1 MSILNVLI
9 NFYSD
14 NTWTLSGDTYDGLEW
29 LDNSTPKPSE
39 ADLIA
44 KSDDAQTVETSQAQ
58 INVLKEKLTATD
70 YVAMSDYDQ
79 DKTDVKTQ
87 RQQWRT
93 EIRTLQATI
102 NSLRGE
108 E

>member
-1 MSILNVLI
+1 MSILNVLM

-44 KSDDAQTVETSQAQ
+44 KSDDAQTIQTKQEE
-58 INVLKEKLTATD
+58 INTLKSKLAATD
-70 YVAMSDYDQ
+70 YVALSDYDQ
-79 DKTDVKTQ
+79 DKTDVIAQ
-87 RQQWRT
+87 RQTWRT

-102 NSLRGE
+102 DSLRGDV
-108 E
+108 